1 MKPGPADMT
10 RMQRMTLRKSRGI
23 AFVLV
28 MWVVA
33 MLSVLLGSFAMV
45 ARTEGMQ
52 SRHLFDTTTAR
63 YAAEAG
69 INLAVYGLSQS
80 NPEQKWVADGRP
92 YSFVFDGVQIEVS
105 LTDDSGKIDINVA
118 DVTSLTNLFMGT
130 GIEQVKAEELAD
142 AIQDW
147 RDPDDLTSLHGA
159 ERGDYR
165 AAGLP
170 YSPRNAPFETL
181 SEIQQVF
188 GMDYEVYSKIEPAI
202 TMFSGRSSPSAAY
215 APMQALMAIPGMTA
229 DLAQQL
235 IQQRQQLAPGM
246 LNQGASGL
254 LLPDGS
260 PLMADGGGLTYS
272 VKSRAKL
279 PNGASTVL
287 DATIRMGGMN
297 SAGRPFVVLR
307 WRDDENA

>member
-1 MKPGPADMT
+1 MMRLEPAMAG
-10 RMQRMTLRKSRGI
+10 RRQQRGI

-28 MWVVA
+28 MWVIA
-33 MLSVLLGSFAMV
+33 MLSVLLGSFALV
-45 ARTEGMQ
+45 ARTEGLQ

-69 INLAVYGLSQS
+69 LNLAIYGLSKSDPQ
-80 NPEQKWVADGRP
+80 QKWVADGRP
-92 YSFVFDGVQIEVS
+92 YMFMFDGAEVEIS
-105 LTDDSGKIDINVA
+105 ITDDSGKIDINAA
-118 DVTSLTNLFMGT
+118 DTVSLKNLFVGA
-130 GIEQVKAEELAD
+130 GVEEAKAEELAD

-147 RDPDDLTSLHGA
+147 RDPDDLTQPHGA
-159 ERGDYR
+159 ERGDYS

-188 GMDYEVYSKIEPAI
+188 GMDYALYAKIEPAI
-202 TMFSGRSSPSAAY
+202 TMFSGRSTPSAAY
-215 APMQALMAIPGMTA
+215 APMEAMMAIPGMTA
-229 DLAQQL
+229 DQARQL
-235 IQQRQQLAPGM
+235 IEERQHLAPGL

-254 LLPDGS
+254 MLPDGT

-279 PNGASTVL
+279 ANGASTVL

-307 WRDDENA
+307 WRDGENA

>member
-1 MKPGPADMT
+1 MSPNAAINKG
-10 RMQRMTLRKSRGI
+10 RQRAPLRKPRGV
-23 AFVLV
+23 AFILV

-33 MLSVLLGSFAMV
+33 MLSVLLGSFALV
-45 ARTEGMQ
+45 ARTEGLQ

-69 INLAVYGLSQS
+69 LNLAVYGLSQS
-80 NPEQKWVADGRP
+80 DPQQKWVADGRP

-118 DVTSLTNLFMGT
+118 DPVALTNLFT
-130 GIEQVKAEELAD
+130 GAGVEQAKAEELAD

-147 RDPDDLTSLHGA
+147 RDPDDLIMLHGA
-159 ERGDYR
+159 ESGDYR

-170 YSPRNAPFETL
+170 YGPRNAPFETL

-188 GMDYEVYSKIEPAI
+188 GMNYEIYSKIEPAI

-235 IQQRQQLAPGM
+235 IQQRQQLAPGL
-246 LNQGASGL
+246 LNQGNSGL

>member
-1 MKPGPADMT
+1 MMRLQPAMIAP
-10 RMQRMTLRKSRGI
+10 RHQRGI

-28 MWVVA
+28 MWVIA
-33 MLSVLLGSFAMV
+33 MLSVLLGSFALV
-45 ARTEGMQ
+45 ARTEGLQ

-69 INLAVYGLSQS
+69 LNLAIFGLSKSDPQ
-80 NPEQKWVADGRP
+80 QKWVADGRP
-92 YSFVFDGVQIEVS
+92 YTFMFDDAEVEIS
-105 LTDDSGKIDINVA
+105 ITDDSGKIDINAA
-118 DVTSLTNLFMGT
+118 DAVSLKNLFVGA
-130 GIEQVKAEELAD
+130 GVEEAKAEELAD

-159 ERGDYR
+159 ERDDYR
-165 AAGLP
+165 AVGLP

-181 SEIQQVF
+181 SEIQQVY
-188 GMDYEVYSKIEPAI
+188 GMTYDLYAKIEPAI
-202 TMFSGRSSPSAAY
+202 TMFSGRSTPSAAY
-215 APMQALMAIPGMTA
+215 APMEAMMAIPGMTA
-229 DLAQQL
+229 DQARQL
-235 IQQRQQLAPGM
+235 IEQRQQLAPGL
-246 LNQGASGL
+246 LNQGTSGL
-254 LLPDGS
+254 MLPDGT

-279 PNGASTVL
+279 ANGASTVL

-307 WRDDENA
+307 WRDGENA

>member
-1 MKPGPADMT
+1 MIAP
-10 RMQRMTLRKSRGI
+10 RHQRGI

-28 MWVVA
+28 MWVIA
-33 MLSVLLGSFAMV
+33 MLSVLLGSFALV
-45 ARTEGMQ
+45 ARTEGLQ

-69 INLAVYGLSQS
+69 LNLAIFGLSKSDPQ
-80 NPEQKWVADGRP
+80 QKWVADGRP
-92 YSFVFDGVQIEVS
+92 YTFMFDDAEVEIS
-105 LTDDSGKIDINVA
+105 ITDDSGKIDINAA
-118 DVTSLTNLFMGT
+118 DAVSLKNLFVGA
-130 GIEQVKAEELAD
+130 GVEEAKAEELAD

-159 ERGDYR
+159 ERDDYR
-165 AAGLP
+165 AVGLP

-181 SEIQQVF
+181 SEIQQVY
-188 GMDYEVYSKIEPAI
+188 GMTYDLYAKIEPAI
-202 TMFSGRSSPSAAY
+202 TMFSGRSTPSAAY
-215 APMQALMAIPGMTA
+215 APMEAMMAIPGMTA
-229 DLAQQL
+229 DQARQL
-235 IQQRQQLAPGM
+235 IEQRQQLAPGL
-246 LNQGASGL
+246 LNQGTSGL
-254 LLPDGS
+254 MLPDGT

-279 PNGASTVL
+279 ANGASTVL

-307 WRDDENA
+307 WRDGENA

>member
-1 MKPGPADMT
+1 MKRFFASSANPSLRPT
-10 RMQRMTLRKSRGI
+10 RRQRGV

-28 MWVVA
+28 MWVIA
-33 MLSVLLGSFAMV
+33 MLSVLLGSFALV
-45 ARTEGMQ
+45 ARTESMQ

-69 INLAVYGLSQS
+69 INLAVYGLSKS
-80 NPEQKWVADGRP
+80 DPTQKWVADGRP
-92 YSFVFDGVQIEVS
+92 YSFVFDGVEVEVA
-105 LTDDSGKIDINVA
+105 LTDDSGKIDINAA
-118 DVTSLTNLFMGT
+118 DPASLKNLFVGA
-130 GIEQVKAEELAD
+130 GIEEAQAEELAD

-165 AAGLP
+165 AAGLA

-188 GMDYEVYSKIEPAI
+188 GMDYAIYSKIEPAI
-202 TMFSGRSSPSAAY
+202 TMFSGRSTPSAAY
-215 APMQALMAIPGMTA
+215 APMEAMMAIPGMTA
-229 DLAQQL
+229 DLARQL
-235 IQQRQQLAPGM
+235 IQERQQLGPGM
-246 LNQGASGL
+246 LNQGGSGL

-307 WRDDENA
+307 WRDGENA

>member
-1 MKPGPADMT
+1 MTPLTSRPRAFRRQPLPA
-10 RMQRMTLRKSRGI
+10 RGV

-33 MLSVLLGSFAMV
+33 MLSVLLGSFALV
-45 ARTEGMQ
+45 ARTESLQ

-69 INLAVYGLSQS
+69 LNLAIYGLSQS
-80 NPEQKWVADGRP
+80 DPMQKWVADGRP
-92 YSFVFDGVQIEVS
+92 YAFVFDDTQVEVTI
-105 LTDDSGKIDINVA
+105 TDDSGKIDINAA
-118 DVTSLTNLFMGT
+118 DAAAFKNLFL
-130 GIEQVKAEELAD
+130 GIGVEEAKADELAD

-159 ERGDYR
+159 ERDDYR
-165 AAGLP
+165 AAGLA
-170 YSPRNAPFETL
+170 YKPRNAPFETL

-188 GMDYEVYSKIEPAI
+188 GMSYEIYAKMEPAI

-215 APMQALMAIPGMTA
+215 APMEAMMAIPGMTA
-229 DLAQQL
+229 DMARQL
-235 IQQRQQLAPGM
+235 IQERQQLAPGQ
-246 LNQGASGL
+246 LGQGASSL

-272 VKSRAKL
+272 VKSHAKL

-307 WRDDENA
+307 WRDGDNA

>member
-1 MKPGPADMT
+1 MN
-10 RMQRMTLRKSRGI
+10 LRLPSSGSPRRDRGV

-28 MWVVA
+28 LWAIA
-33 MLSVLLGSFAMV
+33 MLSVLLGSFALV
-45 ARTEGMQ
+45 ARTEGLQ

-69 INLAVYGLSQS
+69 LNLAVYGLSKGDPQ
-80 NPEQKWVADGRP
+80 QKWVADGRP
-92 YSFVFDGVQIEVS
+92 YQFVFDEVEVEIS
-105 LTDDSGKIDINVA
+105 ITDDSGKIDINAA
-118 DVTSLTNLFMGT
+118 DPTSLKNLFVGVGVEEET
-130 GIEQVKAEELAD
+130 AEELAD

-159 ERGDYR
+159 ERDDYR
-165 AAGLP
+165 VVGLP

-188 GMDYEVYSKIEPAI
+188 GMNYELYTKIEPAI
-202 TMFSGRSSPSAAY
+202 TMFSGRSTPSAAY
-215 APMQALMAIPGMTA
+215 APMEAMLAIPGMTP

-235 IQQRQQLAPGM
+235 IEQRQQLAPGL
-246 LNQGASGL
+246 LNQGGSGL
-254 LLPDGS
+254 TLPDGT

>member
-1 MKPGPADMT
+1 V
-10 RMQRMTLRKSRGI
+10 

-28 MWVVA
+28 MWVIA

-45 ARTEGMQ
+45 ARTESLQ

-69 INLAVYGLSQS
+69 LNLAIYGLSKS
-80 NPEQKWVADGRP
+80 DPEQKWVADGRP

-105 LTDDSGKIDINVA
+105 LTDDSGKIDINAADPVA
-118 DVTSLTNLFMGT
+118 LTNLFKGV
-130 GIEQVKAEELAD
+130 GVEEAKAEELAD

-147 RDPDDLTSLHGA
+147 RDPDDETSLHGA
-159 ERGDYR
+159 ERSDYR
-165 AAGLP
+165 SAGLP

-188 GMDYEVYSKIEPAI
+188 GMDYDIYARIEPAI
-202 TMFSGRSSPSAAY
+202 TMFSGRSTPSAAY

-235 IQQRQQLAPGM
+235 IQQRQQIAPGQ
-246 LNQGASGL
+246 LNGNSGL
-254 LLPDGS
+254 LLPDGT

-307 WRDDENA
+307 WRDGENA

>member
-1 MKPGPADMT
+1 MITFKPRPRALRSRPRPA
-10 RMQRMTLRKSRGI
+10 RGV

-28 MWVVA
+28 MWVIA
-33 MLSVLLGSFAMV
+33 MLSVLLGSFALV
-45 ARTEGMQ
+45 ARTESLQ

-69 INLAVYGLSQS
+69 LNLAIYGLSQS
-80 NPEQKWVADGRP
+80 DPMQKWVADGRP
-92 YSFVFDGVQIEVS
+92 YVFVFDDVQVEIS
-105 LTDDSGKIDINVA
+105 ITDDSGKIDINAADAVA
-118 DVTSLTNLFMGT
+118 LKNLFMGI
-130 GIEQVKAEELAD
+130 GVEEAKADELAD

-159 ERGDYR
+159 ERDDYR
-165 AAGLP
+165 GAGLP
-170 YSPRNAPFETL
+170 YKPRNAPFETL

-188 GMDYEVYSKIEPAI
+188 GMNYEIYAKMEPAI
-202 TMFSGRSSPSAAY
+202 TMFSGRSTPSAAY
-215 APMQALMAIPGMTA
+215 APMEALMAIPGMTA
-229 DLAQQL
+229 DMARQL
-235 IQQRQQLAPGM
+235 IQERQQLAPGQ
-246 LNQGASGL
+246 LGQGASSL

-272 VKSRAKL
+272 VKSHAKL
-279 PNGASTVL
+279 PSGASTVL

-307 WRDDENA
+307 WRDGDNA

>member
-1 MKPGPADMT
+1 MLRSPA
-10 RMQRMTLRKSRGI
+10 SRGPQPPVRGV

-33 MLSVLLGSFAMV
+33 MLSVLLGSFALV
-45 ARTEGMQ
+45 ARTESMQ

-69 INLAVYGLSQS
+69 INLAVYGLSKS
-80 NPEQKWVADGRP
+80 DPTQKWVADGRA
-92 YSFVFDGVQIEVS
+92 YSFVFDGVEIEVS
-105 LTDDSGKIDINVA
+105 LTDDSGKIDINAA
-118 DVTSLTNLFMGT
+118 DAISLKSLFV
-130 GIEQVKAEELAD
+130 GIGVEDAQADELAD

-159 ERGDYR
+159 EQGDYR

-170 YSPRNAPFETL
+170 YGPRNAPFETL
-181 SEIQQVF
+181 SEIQQVL
-188 GMDYEVYSKIEPAI
+188 GMNYAIYSRIEPAI
-202 TMFSGRSSPSAAY
+202 TMFSGRSTPSAAY
-215 APMQALMAIPGMTA
+215 APMEAMMAIPGMTA
-229 DLAQQL
+229 DLARQL
-235 IQQRQQLAPGM
+235 IQERQQLAPGM
-246 LNQGASGL
+246 LNQGGSGL

-297 SAGRPFVVLR
+297 AAGRPFVVLR
-307 WRDDENA
+307 WRDGENA

>member
-1 MKPGPADMT
+1 MSLHAIIRRSARHRAFRKP
-10 RMQRMTLRKSRGI
+10 RGV

-28 MWVVA
+28 MWVIA
-33 MLSVLLGSFAMV
+33 MLSVLLGSFALV
-45 ARTEGMQ
+45 ARTERLQ

-69 INLAVYGLSQS
+69 LNLAVYGLSKSDPQ
-80 NPEQKWVADGRP
+80 QKWVADGRP
-92 YSFVFDGVQIEVS
+92 YAFVFDGVQIEVS
-105 LTDDSGKIDINVA
+105 LTDDSGKIDINAADPVA
-118 DVTSLTNLFMGT
+118 LTNLFKGV
-130 GIEQVKAEELAD
+130 GVEQDKAEELAD

-147 RDPDDLTSLHGA
+147 RDPDDLTSVHGA
-159 ERGDYR
+159 ERDDYR
-165 AAGLP
+165 SAGLP

-188 GMDYEVYSKIEPAI
+188 GMDYDIYSRIEPAI
-202 TMFSGRSSPSAAY
+202 TMFSGRSTPSAAY
-215 APMQALMAIPGMTA
+215 APMQAMMAIPGMTA
-229 DLAQQL
+229 DQARQL
-235 IQQRQQLAPGM
+235 ILQRQQVAPGQ
-246 LNQGASGL
+246 LNGASGL

-307 WRDDENA
+307 WRDGENA

>member
-1 MKPGPADMT
+1 MSANRT
-10 RMQRMTLRKSRGI
+10 HRSHLRHRSRCKQRGI

-28 MWVVA
+28 MWVIA
-33 MLSVLLGSFAMV
+33 MLSILLGSFALV
-45 ARTEGMQ
+45 ARTERLQ

-69 INLAVYGLSQS
+69 LNLAVYGLSQS
-80 NPEQKWVADGRP
+80 DPQQKWVADGRP

-118 DVTSLTNLFMGT
+118 DAIALTNLFKGV
-130 GIEQVKAEELAD
+130 GVEEAKADELAD

-159 ERGDYR
+159 EKGDYH

-170 YSPRNAPFETL
+170 YGPRNAPFETL

-188 GMDYEVYSKIEPAI
+188 GMDYEIYSKIEPAI

-215 APMQALMAIPGMTA
+215 APMQAMMAIPGMTA

-235 IQQRQQLAPGM
+235 IQQRQQLGPGM
-246 LNQGASGL
+246 LNQGGSSL
-254 LLPDGS
+254 QLPDGS

>member
-1 MKPGPADMT
+1 MMPTSP
-10 RMQRMTLRKSRGI
+10 RSRTTQAPHRPVRGV

-28 MWVVA
+28 MWLIA
-33 MLSVLLGSFAMV
+33 MLSVLLGSFALV
-45 ARTEGMQ
+45 ARTESMQ

-69 INLAVYGLSQS
+69 INLAVYGLSKS
-80 NPEQKWVADGRP
+80 DPTQKWVADGRP
-92 YSFVFDGVQIEVS
+92 YSFVFDEVEVEVS
-105 LTDDSGKIDINVA
+105 LTDDSGKIDINAA
-118 DVTSLTNLFMGT
+118 DQISLKSLFVGV
-130 GIEQVKAEELAD
+130 GVEEPKAEELAD

-165 AAGLP
+165 AAGLS

-181 SEIQQVF
+181 SEIQQVY
-188 GMDYEVYSKIEPAI
+188 GMNYAIYSKIEPAI
-202 TMFSGRSSPSAAY
+202 TMFSGRSTPSAAY
-215 APMQALMAIPGMTA
+215 APLEAMMAIPGMTA
-229 DLAQQL
+229 DMARQL
-235 IQQRQQLAPGM
+235 IQERQQLAPGM
-246 LNQGASGL
+246 LNQGGSSL

-307 WRDDENA
+307 WRDGENA

>member
-1 MKPGPADMT
+1 MMRLQPAT
-10 RMQRMTLRKSRGI
+10 IAPRHQRGI

-28 MWVVA
+28 MWVIA
-33 MLSVLLGSFAMV
+33 MLSVLLGSFALV
-45 ARTEGMQ
+45 ARTEGLQ

-69 INLAVYGLSQS
+69 LNLAIFGLSKSDPQ
-80 NPEQKWVADGRP
+80 QKWVADGRP
-92 YSFVFDGVQIEVS
+92 YTFMFDDAEVEIS
-105 LTDDSGKIDINVA
+105 ITDDSGKIDINAA
-118 DVTSLTNLFMGT
+118 DAVSLKNLFVGA
-130 GIEQVKAEELAD
+130 GVEEAKAEELAD

-159 ERGDYR
+159 ERDDYR
-165 AAGLP
+165 AVGLP

-181 SEIQQVF
+181 SEIQQVY
-188 GMDYEVYSKIEPAI
+188 GMTYDLYAKIEPAI
-202 TMFSGRSSPSAAY
+202 TMFSGRSTPSAAY
-215 APMQALMAIPGMTA
+215 APMEAMMAIPGMTA
-229 DLAQQL
+229 DQARQL
-235 IQQRQQLAPGM
+235 IEQRQQLAPGL
-246 LNQGASGL
+246 LNQGTSGL
-254 LLPDGS
+254 MLPDGT

-279 PNGASTVL
+279 ANGASTVL

-307 WRDDENA
+307 WRDGENA

>member
-1 MKPGPADMT
+1 MMPCMPQPRACRRLKRPV
-10 RMQRMTLRKSRGI
+10 RGI

-28 MWVVA
+28 MWVIA
-33 MLSVLLGSFAMV
+33 MLSVLLGSFALV
-45 ARTEGMQ
+45 AHTEGMQ

-69 INLAVYGLSQS
+69 INLAIYGLSKS
-80 NPEQKWVADGRP
+80 DPTQKWVADGRP
-92 YSFVFDGVQIEVS
+92 YSFVFDEVEVEVS
-105 LTDDSGKIDINVA
+105 LTDDSGKIDINAADPVA
-118 DVTSLTNLFMGT
+118 LKSLFV
-130 GIEQVKAEELAD
+130 GIGVEETQAEDLAD

-147 RDPDDLTSLHGA
+147 RDPDELSSLHGA
-159 ERGDYR
+159 ELGEYR

-170 YSPRNAPFETL
+170 YGPRNAPFETL
-181 SEIQQVF
+181 SEIQQVL
-188 GMDYEVYSKIEPAI
+188 GMNYAIYSKIEPAI
-202 TMFSGRSSPSAAY
+202 TMFSGRSTPSAAY
-215 APMQALMAIPGMTA
+215 APIEAMMAIPGMTPDMA
-229 DLAQQL
+229 RQL
-235 IQQRQQLAPGM
+235 IQERQQLAPGL
-246 LNQGASGL
+246 LNQGGSGL

-279 PNGASTVL
+279 SNGASTVL

-307 WRDDENA
+307 WRDGENA

>member
-1 MKPGPADMT
+1 MAD
-10 RMQRMTLRKSRGI
+10 RRHQRGI

-28 MWVVA
+28 MWVIA
-33 MLSVLLGSFAMV
+33 MLSVLLGSFALV
-45 ARTEGMQ
+45 ARTEGLQ

-69 INLAVYGLSQS
+69 LNLAIFGLSKSDPQ
-80 NPEQKWVADGRP
+80 QKWVADGRP
-92 YSFVFDGVQIEVS
+92 YTFMFDDAEVEIS
-105 LTDDSGKIDINVA
+105 ITDDSGKIDINAA
-118 DVTSLTNLFMGT
+118 DPVSLKNLFVGA
-130 GIEQVKAEELAD
+130 GVEEAKAEELAD

-159 ERGDYR
+159 ERADYR
-165 AAGLP
+165 AVGLP

-181 SEIQQVF
+181 SEIQQVY
-188 GMDYEVYSKIEPAI
+188 GMDYALYAKIEPAI
-202 TMFSGRSSPSAAY
+202 TMFSGRSTPSAAY
-215 APMQALMAIPGMTA
+215 APLEAMMAIPGMTA
-229 DLAQQL
+229 DQARLL
-235 IQQRQQLAPGM
+235 IEQRQHLAPGL

-254 LLPDGS
+254 MLPDGT

-279 PNGASTVL
+279 ANGASTVL

-307 WRDDENA
+307 WRDGENA

>member
-1 MKPGPADMT
+1 MMT
-10 RMQRMTLRKSRGI
+10 MHSPRPFRVFRPVSRQHGV

-28 MWVVA
+28 MWVIA

-45 ARTEGMQ
+45 ARTEGLQ

-69 INLAVYGLSQS
+69 LNLAVYGLSKS
-80 NPEQKWVADGRP
+80 DPMQKWVADGRP
-92 YSFVFDGVQIEVS
+92 YTFTFDAAEVEIS
-105 LTDDSGKIDINVA
+105 ITDDAGKIDINAA
-118 DVTSLTNLFMGT
+118 DAASLKNLFVGA
-130 GIEQVKAEELAD
+130 GVEEQKADELAG

-147 RDPDDLTSLHGA
+147 RDPDDLTSLNGA

-165 AAGLP
+165 AVGLP

-188 GMDYEVYSKIEPAI
+188 GMDYDLYMRIEPAI
-202 TMFSGRSSPSAAY
+202 TMFSGRSTPSAAY
-215 APMQALMAIPGMTA
+215 APMEALMSIPGMTP
-229 DLAQQL
+229 DQAQAL
-235 IQQRQQLAPGM
+235 IDQRQQLGPGL
-246 LNQGASGL
+246 LNQAGAGL
-254 LLPDGS
+254 LMPDGS

-272 VKSRAKL
+272 IKSRATL

-287 DATIRMGGMN
+287 DATIRLGGMN

-307 WRDDENA
+307 WRDGENA